1 MKPSRL
7 SPAAPRCRHCQSA
20 RATLVVGAPGEP
32 RGPRCANVRAC
43 ERRRIA
49 KAIAEVLASVEV
61 AIAQARSN
69 RARAELNAYRSG
81 LRVGFSAATGARR

>member
-49 KAIAEVLASVEV
+49 KVLASVEV

-69 RARAELNAYRSG
+69 RARAVLNAYRSG